1 MKKPRK
7 RVYRIRTNETESD
20 LLQARALAAGMKPT
34 AYIRSQLFPKK
45 IVATKPKLTPEV
57 IDHLNKV
64 ASTIVEIEENVATK
78 PKVKSYKT
86 PAAAKKDFKPNPET
100 VKKAEASYRRFAEP
114 GALLKK

>member
-34 AYIRSQLFPKK
+34 AYIRSQLFPKAAK
-45 IVATKPKLTPEV
+45 KIVATKSPDETPAIVATKPKDKKL
-57 IDHLNKV
+57 I
-64 ASTIVEIEENVATK
+64 K
-78 PKVKSYKT
+78 PTVYKS
-86 PAAAKKDFKPNPET
+86 AAETMKDFKPNPKT
-100 VKKAEASYRRFAEP
+100 VKQAEASYRRFAEP